1 MTFSRSSLLVP
12 AALFALTL
20 QPAANIAADAPA
32 SLGAAPSHHG
42 QAFAASKGAQPRIVE
57 PDGRVVTTDGWPDL
71 VAPASIAQR
80 QIKNAIVQLIR
91 PAKAGAA
98 ASPGNSDKAG
108 ANASRYRQ
116 PTV

>member
-12 AALFALTL
+12 AALFALAL
-20 QPAANIAADAPA
+20 QPAASMAAETQAASALAVAPN
-32 SLGAAPSHHG
+32 HHG

-98 ASPGNSDKAG
+98 ASAGTSDKG
-108 ANASRYRQ
+108 APRYGQ